1 MPWQKVNLE
10 SWALETGVDLPELR
24 QKNQLIEEIV
34 KARKALGL
42 TQMQLAKLVGVSQP
56 RIAQIENR
64 TRIGSIKFD
73 VLLHILGHL
82 GYAFDIRMQK
92 VRDPDLSVTR

>member
-1 MPWQKVNLE
+1 MPWQKVDLE
-10 SWALETGVDLPELR
+10 SWAQEIGVDLLELR

-34 KARKALGL
+34 NAREELGL
-42 TQMQLAKLVGVSQP
+42 TQVQLAKLVGVSQP

-73 VLLHILGHL
+73 VLLQILGHL
-82 GYAFDIRMQK
+82 GFAFDIRMHK
-92 VRDPDLSVTR
+92 VREPDLSVAR

>member
-10 SWALETGVDLPELR
+10 SWAQETGVDLPELR

-34 KARKALGL
+34 NARKALKL
-42 TQMQLAKLVGVSQP
+42 TQVQLAKLVGVSQP

-64 TRIGSIKFD
+64 TRIGSITFD
-73 VLLHILGHL
+73 VLFQILGHL
-82 GYAFDIRMQK
+82 GFAFDIRMRK
-92 VRDPDLSVTR
+92 VKEPDLSVAR

>member
-10 SWALETGVDLPELR
+10 SWAQEMGVDLLNLR
-24 QKNQLIEEIV
+24 QKDHLIEQIV
-34 KARKALGL
+34 TTRKDLGL
-42 TQMQLAKLVGVSQP
+42 TQTQLAKLVGVSQP

-73 VLLHILGHL
+73 VLLHILSVL
-82 GYAFDIRMQK
+82 GFDFDIQIRK
-92 VRDPDLSVTR
+92 VKDPDLSLES